1 MQSYDYSFI
10 TTIPKC
16 YEFDFDVNN
25 IDLSTTLYLDMV
37 IGDLPIFEYCIVYIS
52 AIPLQTKTK
61 WKGDEDCHSRIFKAR
76 RYARYIHKKLTLRR
90 DRKLKDTF
98 PWRIPGKCSLSI

>member
-16 YEFDFDVNN
+16 YEFDFNVNN

-37 IGDLPIFEYCIVYIS
+37 IGDLRFLSIALFTYLQYLCRRKRNGKVTKI
-52 AIPLQTKTK
+52 AIPVFLRLDDMQDTYTK
-61 WKGDEDCHSRIFKAR
+61 R
-76 RYARYIHKKLTLRR
+76 LTLRR